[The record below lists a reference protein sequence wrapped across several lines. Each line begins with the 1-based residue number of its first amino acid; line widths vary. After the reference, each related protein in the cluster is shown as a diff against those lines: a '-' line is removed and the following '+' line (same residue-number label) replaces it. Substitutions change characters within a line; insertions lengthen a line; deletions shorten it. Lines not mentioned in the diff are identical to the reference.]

1 MRRPFIAASAWMLV
15 AFLYLPVVTLVVFA
29 FQSSSR
35 LGLPWDGPSLRWF
48 QLIFADP
55 QFQSALGSSIRVGLA
70 SSALAI
76 VVATLA
82 ALAFTRY
89 TLRYQTPLR
98 LAAVLPITLPG
109 LLVGLALLTFFS
121 AVGLRPSLATVFL
134 AHLVFVLPYVLF
146 VMASA
151 LERLDPA
158 IEEAARDLGASPL
171 QAFWRTTFPLI
182 WPAVLGAGILA
193 FAMSFDEFLIT
204 LFVIGGDST
213 LPVFIWSRMRRT
225 IDPSIN
231 AVATAL
237 LTIVFAGAL
246 TALALAA
253 VTRRRVAAA
262 GEAAELSPEA
272 PDRTV
277 DASRDPERP
286 SSRSTTGKVAS

>member
-1 MRRPFIAASAWMLV
+1 MRRPVLAASAWVLV
-15 AFLYLPVVTLVVFA
+15 IFLYLPVVTLVVFA

-35 LGLPWDGPSLRWF
+35 LGLPWVGPSLRWF
-48 QLIFADP
+48 QLVFTDP
-55 QFQSALGSSIRVGLA
+55 QFQGALASSLRVGVA

-76 VVATLA
+76 VVATMG

-89 TLRYQTPLR
+89 RLRFQAPLR
-98 LAAVLPITLPG
+98 LVAVLPITLPG
-109 LLVGLALLTFFS
+109 LLVGLALLTYFS
-121 AVGLRPSLATVFL
+121 ALGLSPSLVTVFL
-134 AHLVFVLPYVLF
+134 AHVIFVLPYVLF
-146 VMASA
+146 VMTSA

-158 IEEAARDLGASPL
+158 IEEAARDLGATPL

-237 LTIVFAGAL
+237 LVVVFSGAL
-246 TALALAA
+246 AALSLAA
-253 VTRRRVAAA
+253 VTRRRIATPSDGTGVATEPGREDGRAHSEPRAA
-262 GEAAELSPEA
+262 TAPPTGTPSP
-272 PDRTV
+272 
-277 DASRDPERP
+277 
-286 SSRSTTGKVAS
+286 